1 MKKQIKVTITCK
13 KGTRVNSDSIQNEIL
28 EAINSIERVTGASI
42 SVKCIPVSRSE
53 RMAEA
58 ESIINEGIGEITCV
72 REELGDWLDN
82 MPEGLS
88 DGDKAMELEE
98 AVSQLEDVEDAI
110 ESTVSDLGE
119 IAMPGMY

>member
-1 MKKQIKVTITCK
+1 MKKQIQVSITCK